1 MSHHIT
7 PDALLARIAR
17 GTPPAILDVRT
28 EREFADGHV
37 PGATHVP
44 FWRVSKRLAAIPAS
58 KHDELI
64 VYCGHGPR
72 ALIAGRCLRKHGFTR
87 VVYLEGHFS
96 KWRSG
101 GFREEHA

>member
-1 MSHHIT
+1 MSDHIS
-7 PDALLARIAR
+7 PDALLARIAM

-44 FWRVSKRLAAIPAS
+44 FWQVSKRLAAIPAS
-58 KHDELI
+58 KDDELI

-72 ALIAGRCLRKHGFTR
+72 ALIAGRSLRKHGFTR